1 MTDKRN
7 ILFGVIIIA
16 MVSLTIFIVA
26 TSETIII
33 AISDVN
39 TTAGSQDVSV
49 PILLENNVTVYGIQ
63 LKISHSPDLIF
74 KNISL
79 TSRMDGAIIEAN
91 DVDGNILIASV
102 LENGISSGNGT
113 IFNIIF
119 DISPSANGTYSLNST
134 DTMGVDMDTL
144 LYSVEFVPGN
154 VILS

>member
-63 LKISHSPDLIF
+63 LEISHSPDLIF